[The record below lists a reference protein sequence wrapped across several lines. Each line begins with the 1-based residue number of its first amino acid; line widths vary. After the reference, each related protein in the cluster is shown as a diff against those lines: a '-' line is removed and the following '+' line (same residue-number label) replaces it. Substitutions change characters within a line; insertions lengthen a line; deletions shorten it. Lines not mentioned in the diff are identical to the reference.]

1 MIYSIKIS
9 KNLQNFKTRKQAN
22 TFLIEPKGNLA
33 ETDESVE
40 QSNLD
45 CLFFLKVLNYFNASL

>member
-22 TFLIEPKGNLA
+22 TFLIELKVNVA
-33 ETDESVE
+33 ETDESVG
-40 QSNLD
+40 QSKLD
-45 CLFFLKVLNYFNASL
+45 CLFF

>member
-45 CLFFLKVLNYFNASL
+45 CLFF